1 MKASATPSDIARETL
16 LELASRRIAPT
27 PEHYRALYLEIAG
40 QPAMLEDSAQ
50 EILDL
55 LGVKLPRDTPE
66 RQKLMRQ
73 FDEACASLKSSLVC
87 AALGRYLE
95 TLKPQPLQPWHEL
108 ISLLLR
114 QIEVRHIDW
123 SPARKREALEKV
135 LTLSDPNILFARL
148 QGLLKAWIQAG
159 IDPIEPLASGDGS
172 QKGGGHP
179 VNRGGES
186 AAHPPMTPTQAALM
200 QAPRPVQVRL
210 ISSGEGAELIEAMRE
225 LLLLVLEVVLP
236 SSLGDNRFL
245 LETNARIVDQVKGAS
260 DYRAMK
266 VIASLLRKYAWHLEM
281 ASSERAEVHN
291 GLLSLLRLL
300 LANID
305 EIAIDDHWLHGQMQM
320 LMDVVNKP
328 ANLPV
333 IDDAERRLKEV
344 IFKQS
349 QLKHN
354 LQETQKS
361 LKDLLSSFLEQL
373 SGLSEN
379 TTNYHDRIEAS
390 AKEIAEAKSL
400 SDVGPLLDRVLKD
413 TRTLQSE
420 VWRSREELAK
430 ARDKANAAE
439 AEMARLQ
446 QELDQTSHQMRHD
459 QLTGAMNRRGLEET
473 FAKESDRA
481 RRRKTPLS
489 LAVLDLDNFKGLND
503 TYGHKTGDDALD
515 HLVQVVR
522 STLRPG
528 EIVARYGG
536 EEFVILYPNT
546 GIQRA
551 EEALVRLQRELTKRF
566 FLADNQKLMITFS
579 AGVSRWQPPET
590 MDDLIKRADEAMY
603 EAKRTG
609 KNKVVAVLPP
619 STGGTNVPQA
629 PATSSPQPG
638 VSAPPSGHA

>member
-16 LELASRRIAPT
+16 LELSKRRIPPT
-27 PEHYRALYLEIAG
+27 PEHYRALYHEIAHL
-40 QPAMLEDSAQ
+40 PATLEDGAQ

-55 LGVKLPRDTPE
+55 LAIKLPRDTPE

-73 FDEACASLKSSLVC
+73 FDEACASFKASLVA

-95 TLKPQPLQPWHEL
+95 TLKPSQAAAAQPWHDL
-108 ISLLLR
+108 IALLLR
-114 QIEVRHIDW
+114 QIEIRHIDW
-123 SPARKREALEKV
+123 SPARKREALDKV
-135 LTLSDPNILFARL
+135 LTLSDPVTLFARL
-148 QGLLKAWIQAG
+148 QGLMKAWVQAG
-159 IDPIEPLASGDGS
+159 IDPIAPLSGADGHARDG
-172 QKGGGHP
+172 QEGTP
-179 VNRGGES
+179 
-186 AAHPPMTPTQAALM
+186 AHHAGPMTPTQAALM
-200 QAPRPVQVRL
+200 HTPRPMQVRL
-210 ISSGEGAELIEAMRE
+210 VGTGEGAELIEAMRE

-236 SSLGDNRFL
+236 SSLGDNPFL
-245 LETNARIVDQVKGAS
+245 LETNARVVDQVKAAS

-305 EIAIDDHWLHGQMQM
+305 EIAIDDHWLHGQMQV

-373 SGLSEN
+373 TGLSEN
-379 TTNYHDRIEAS
+379 TTNYHDQIEAS
-390 AKEIAEAKSL
+390 AKEIAGAKSL
-400 SDVGPLLDRVLKD
+400 SEVGPLLDKVLKD
-413 TRTLQSE
+413 TRTLQTE

-459 QLTGAMNRRGLEET
+459 QLTGAMNRRGLEEA
-473 FAKESDRA
+473 FIKEADRA
-481 RRRKTPLS
+481 RRRRTPLS
-489 LAVLDLDNFKGLND
+489 LAVLDLDNFKRLND
-503 TYGHKTGDDALD
+503 TYGHKAGDDALD

-522 STLRPG
+522 ATLKPG
-528 EIVARYGG
+528 ELVARYGG

-546 GIQRA
+546 SVPKA
-551 EEALVRLQRELTKRF
+551 EEALVRLQRDLTKRF
-566 FLADNQKLMITFS
+566 FMADNQKLVITFS
-579 AGVSRWQPPET
+579 AGVSRWQSPET
-590 MDDLIKRADEAMY
+590 MDALIHRADQAMY
-603 EAKRTG
+603 QAKQTG
-609 KNKVVAVLPP
+609 KNKVVSVLPP
-619 STGGTNVPQA
+619 RPDEEGEGVPR
-629 PATSSPQPG
+629 T
-638 VSAPPSGHA
+638 APPDGV